1 MSAYSPIYVS
11 STENSPASTPASSR
25 ESSPT
30 ITEWVHNP
38 EPSVPDPLPFQKE
51 IDDWVGF
58 TNPRPTS
65 EEVRIFIRNVGL
77 LFQFAG
83 TAERDR
89 MNEWRE
95 ERLEVCASYFLSTHR
110 LILF

>member
-11 STENSPASTPASSR
+11 STENSPASTPASSW
-25 ESSPT
+25 ESSPA

-77 LFQFAG
+77 LFQSSL
-83 TAERDR
+83 TENRDEMR
-89 MNEWRE
+89 QWHE
-95 ERLEVCASYFLSTHR
+95 ERLEVCVHR
-110 LILF
+110 SLLFS